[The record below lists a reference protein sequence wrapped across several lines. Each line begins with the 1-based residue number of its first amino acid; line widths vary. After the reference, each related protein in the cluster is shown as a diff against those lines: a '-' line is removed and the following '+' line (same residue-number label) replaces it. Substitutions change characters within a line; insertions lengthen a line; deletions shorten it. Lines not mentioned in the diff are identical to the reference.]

1 MTSGPPG
8 NIHHLLVS
16 AGVAVLCGG
25 ILVLFTDIEVSVE
38 QWVNCGPFSLQN
50 EKDTPICR

>member
-1 MTSGPPG
+1 MTSGHPG
-8 NIHHLLVS
+8 NVHYLLVS